1 MDPVAYEINCWI
13 NRSLEPVDDISAFL
27 AVFADRHEVDSLE
40 RALEQLREKS
50 PNYTSSMRKTLALL
64 LLRDRNAKVLKW
76 LMSEGIS
83 CYESTFEDEAIRV
96 KKDKDP
102 ETWKVL
108 KESNYVPAQEWRKKG
123 GLLKRSELL
132 GTHLKDH

>member
-1 MDPVAYEINCWI
+1 MSKRLSYFE
-13 NRSLEPVDDISAFL
+13 DISPFL

-40 RALEQLREKS
+40 RALEQLHEKS

-64 LLRDRNAKVLKW
+64 LLRDRHVKVLKW
-76 LMSEGIS
+76 LLSEGIS

-108 KESNYVPAQEWRKKG
+108 KESNYVPTLEWIKKG
-123 GLLKRSELL
+123 GLLKRSEPH
-132 GTHLKDH
+132 T

>member
-1 MDPVAYEINCWI
+1 MSKRLSYFV
-13 NRSLEPVDDISAFL
+13 DISTFL
-27 AVFADRHEVDSLE
+27 AVVADRQEVFSLE
-40 RALEQLREKS
+40 RAMGQLHEKS

-64 LLRDRNAKVLKW
+64 LLRDGNAKVLKW
-76 LMSEGIS
+76 SLSEGIS

-108 KESNYVPAQEWRKKG
+108 KESNYVLTLEWREKG

-132 GTHLKDH
+132 T